1 MPEFRRSRNEMDA
14 AGIEAAAARLPG
26 LDMTFVQQRAVEGEA
41 DQIFLRL
48 SVAAPFDAFG
58 RAREAANQF
67 ASRGGPPTVPA
78 AIDEV
83 EALRWRPALPRP
95 IGENAL
101 HWNVGR
107 RAAAPPRLSP
117 P

>member
-14 AGIEAAAARLPG
+14 AGIEAAGVRLPG
-26 LDMTFVQQRAVEGEA
+26 LDMKFVQQRAVEGEA

-48 SVAAPFDAFG
+48 SVAAPFKGFG
-58 RAREAANQF
+58 RALEAVNQF
-67 ASRGGPPTVPA
+67 ALRGGPPTVPA

-83 EALRWRPALPRP
+83 EALRRPALPRP

-107 RAAAPPRLSP
+107 RAAAPLRLSP

>member
-14 AGIEAAAARLPG
+14 AGIEAAGARLPR
-26 LDMTFVQQRAVEGEA
+26 LDMKFVQQRAVEGEA
-41 DQIFLRL
+41 NQIFPRL
-48 SVAAPFDAFG
+48 SVAAPFKAFG
-58 RAREAANQF
+58 RALEAANQF
-67 ASRGGPPTVPA
+67 ALRGGPPTLPA

-83 EALRWRPALPRP
+83 EALRWRPAPPRP

>member
-14 AGIEAAAARLPG
+14 
-26 LDMTFVQQRAVEGEA
+26 DMKFVQQRAVDGEA

-48 SVAAPFDAFG
+48 SVASPFNDFG
-58 RAREAANQF
+58 GALEAANQF
-67 ASRGGPPTVPA
+67 ALRGGPPTLPA
-78 AIDEV
+78 ALDEV
-83 EALRWRPALPRP
+83 EALQWRPALPRP